1 MFLNL
6 IMQHGGQVIE
16 TSNLQTFADEVGHME
31 RGSWRVQ
38 IKSITFETDPQ
49 QQETDSE

>member
-16 TSNLQTFADEVGHME
+16 TSNLRPFADEVGHLE
-31 RGSWRVQ
+31 RGSWRAQ
-38 IKSITFETDPQ
+38 ISHVRKHRSQ